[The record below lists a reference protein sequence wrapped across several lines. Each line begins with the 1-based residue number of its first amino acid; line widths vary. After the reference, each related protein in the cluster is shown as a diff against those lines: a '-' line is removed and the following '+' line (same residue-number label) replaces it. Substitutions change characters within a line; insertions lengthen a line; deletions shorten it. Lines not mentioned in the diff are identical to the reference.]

1 MRNLI
6 IPIFI
11 SCLSVSFTSIPLEK
25 NNSSRNIID
34 AALSRINNSVSNS
47 TIDISSALY
56 DDINLGQYGLSK
68 EAFSYAY
75 KGYQY
80 LLAKKRI
87 SNSDYLTI
95 CDFSQSSR
103 QKRLYLIDI
112 ANSKLVLNTYVAHGR
127 KSGGEYATRFSNKP
141 KSLQSSLVFYIT
153 QTVYT
158 GENGLSLKIN
168 GVDAGFNDKA
178 SRRHIVIHGADY
190 IDENWL
196 QRSHYMGRSYGCPAV
211 PQNESSIIINT
222 IKDGTCLFIYHPNRN
237 YLLRS
242 KILNG

>member
-1 MRNLI
+1 VKNLV
-6 IPIFI
+6 IPILT
-11 SCLSVSFTSIPLEK
+11 SCLSVSFTFIPLAK
-25 NNSSRNIID
+25 TNNSSTIV
-34 AALSRINNSVSNS
+34 AASSRINNSVSNS
-47 TIDISSALY
+47 IIDISSALY
-56 DDINLGQYGLSK
+56 DDINLQQYGLSK

-95 CDFSQSSR
+95 CDFSQPSR

-112 ANSKLVLNTYVAHGR
+112 ANSKLILNTYVAHGR

-141 KSLQSSLVFYIT
+141 KSLQSSLGFYIT
-153 QTVYT
+153 QNVYT

-196 QRSHYMGRSYGCPAV
+196 QHSSYMGRSYGCPAV
-211 PQNESSIIINT
+211 PQNESATIINT
-222 IKDGTCLFIYHPNRN
+222 IKNGTCLFIYHPNRN